1 MLWIAA
7 AAVIAVVIVAAI
19 ALLVPKSSSE
29 SSQDPRQQAA
39 NATTSFIDAVG
50 RGDLAAL
57 RQQTCGGAKAYYD
70 RMDEAQWQRVHGNAK
85 ADGLLPELDGLQ
97 AIDVRD
103 DKAEVQVEV
112 HYANKPS
119 AKVRN
124 TLTLEKDAD
133 TWKVCTRVGGR

>member
-1 MLWIAA
+1 M
-7 AAVIAVVIVAAI
+7 VIVAAI
-19 ALLVPKSSSE
+19 ALLVPKSGSGSS
-29 SSQDPRQQAA
+29 SDPRQQAA

-57 RQQTCGGAKAYYD
+57 RAQTCGNAKAYYD
-70 RMDEAQWQRVHGNAK
+70 GLGDDQWQRVYGNAK

-97 AIDVRD
+97 AVDVRGE
-103 DKAEVQVEV
+103 KAEVQVEV

-133 TWKVCTRVGGR
+133 TWKVCTRVGAR